1 VNDLLSRVQA
11 TLGDRYRLERETG
24 AGGMAVVFL
33 ATDLKHDRAV
43 ALKVLRP
50 ELSGAV
56 GSDRFLREIEVA
68 AQLSHPNILPLYDS
82 GEASGMLYYVMPF
95 VEGETLR
102 DRLAREKQLS
112 LDEALT
118 ITREIADA
126 LSYAHSRG
134 IVHRDIKP
142 ENVLL
147 QSGHAVVADFGIAR
161 ALSTAGERA
170 LTATGLVVGTPQ
182 YMSPEQSTGM
192 GDVDARSDI
201 YSLGCVLYEMLSGEP
216 PYRGPTAQA
225 IIARRLSE
233 PVPSLRAVRELLP
246 EPVER
251 AILRALARTPVDRFA
266 TAAQFASALVEAASL
281 STRSAAPARVPVRA
295 IGLAAAAVAGVVAV
309 WALARQLAQP
319 GVPLSLTRVA
329 VLPFSVHGS
338 EHLAYLGEGMV
349 DLLSRSLDGTEEL
362 RSVDPGTIF
371 TTSLKHAGPGA
382 PDAERARAIA
392 GEAGA
397 GLYVLGSVNAVSAQL
412 RIQAQLYDQTAAPD
426 AAALAQV
433 TVEGDSTTLFEL
445 VDRLSAGLLVGRQRG
460 PAQRLAETAAFTTRS
475 LPALKTYLDAE
486 HKLRLGQIDT
496 AIALFRRA
504 GTEDSTFALAYYRL
518 AVAAGWSNRHD
529 LAGAATRRALELS
542 ARLGGRDRRLL
553 LAYDAFRRGAA
564 NEAEEQFRGI
574 LQDYP
579 DDLEAEFQL
588 ADLLFHYNPLRAR
601 PMAEARDLFDR
612 VFDVDP
618 GFL

>member
-1 VNDLLSRVQA
+1 MS
-11 TLGDRYRLERETG
+11 E
-24 AGGMAVVFL
+24 VFL
-33 ATDLKHDRAV
+33 AEDLKHRRRV

-56 GSDRFLREIEVA
+56 GGDRFLREIEVA

-82 GEASGMLYYVMPF
+82 GEAGGMLYYVMPY

-118 ITREIADA
+118 VTREIADA

-142 ENVLL
+142 ENILL

-161 ALSTAGERA
+161 ALSRAGEAA
-170 LTATGLVVGTPQ
+170 LTGTGLVVGTPQ
-182 YMSPEQSTGM
+182 YMSPEQSTGT

-201 YSLGCVLYEMLSGEP
+201 YSLGCVAYEMLSGEP
-216 PYRGPTAQA
+216 PHRGPTAQA

-233 PVPSLRAVRELLP
+233 PVPSLRAVREQLP

-251 AILRALARTPVDRFA
+251 AILRALARAPADRFP
-266 TAAQFASALVEAASL
+266 TAAQFASALAEAASL
-281 STRSAAPARVPVRA
+281 PARSAAPARVPVRA
-295 IGLAAAAVAGVVAV
+295 IGLAAAAVVGVVAV

-319 GVPLSLTRVA
+319 RVPLSLARVA

-371 TTSLKHAGPGA
+371 MTSLKHAGQGA

-392 GEAGA
+392 GETGA
-397 GLYVLGSVNAVSAQL
+397 GLYVLGSVNAVSGQL
-412 RIQAQLYDQTAAPD
+412 RIQAQLHDQTAAPD

-460 PAQRLAETAAFTTRS
+460 PAQRLAETAALTTRS
-475 LPALKTYLDAE
+475 LPALKTYLGAE
-486 HKLRLGQIDT
+486 HRLRLGQVDT

-504 GTEDSTFALAYYRL
+504 ATEDSTFALAYYRL
-518 AVAAGWSNRHD
+518 AVAAGWADPPRHD
-529 LAGAATRRALELS
+529 LATEATRRALELS
-542 ARLGGRDRRLL
+542 ARLGERDRRLL
-553 LAYDAFRRGAA
+553 AAYAAFRGGAA
-564 NEAEEQFRGI
+564 NEAEQQFRAI

-588 ADLLFHYNPLRAR
+588 AELLFYYNPLRGR
-601 PMAEARDLFDR
+601 PMAEARELYDR
-612 VFDVDP
+612 VLALDP